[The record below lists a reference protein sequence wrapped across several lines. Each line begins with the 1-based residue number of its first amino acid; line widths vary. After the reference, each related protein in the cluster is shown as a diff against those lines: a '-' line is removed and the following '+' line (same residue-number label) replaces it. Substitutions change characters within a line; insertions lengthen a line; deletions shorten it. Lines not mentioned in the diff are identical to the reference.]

1 MRCGKTAEGNG
12 QIAGVKEIKKMEK
25 TELRAKIFSKIEELP
40 TLPIVLPRLL
50 NLMENK
56 KSDASEIAHA
66 ISHDPALA
74 SKVLKVSNSA
84 YYGFSQKI
92 YNLDR
97 AVPLLGLNMVKSLA
111 LSIGVMGSLPA
122 GGAKSRHFSRE
133 DLWIHSLAVATVVQE
148 LCKSTGKAGKHEH
161 LFIVGLLHD
170 MGKIVLDQ
178 FFSEPFGEA
187 LEELW
192 SGKTQSLF
200 MAERKILG
208 MDHGEIGEMLLN
220 RWNFPGIISDPIS
233 VHHRTQVP
241 DSINLTDV
249 AMLRVADTLCREL
262 GFGEQD
268 FFAHPET
275 HVTDMELLG
284 FDEEALSD
292 MKAYLND
299 AKDGIYDF
307 FKAMN

>member
-1 MRCGKTAEGNG
+1 
-12 QIAGVKEIKKMEK
+12 MEK
-25 TELRAKIFSKIEELP
+25 TELRAKIFSKIDELP
-40 TLPIVLPRLL
+40 TLPVVLPKLL

-56 KSDASEIAHA
+56 DSDASEIAHA
-66 ISHDPALA
+66 ISHDPALT
-74 SKVLKVSNSA
+74 SKILKVSNSA

-111 LSIGVMGSLPA
+111 LSIGVIGSLPA
-122 GGAKSRHFSRE
+122 GDAGSRHFSRE
-133 DLWIHSLAVATVVQE
+133 DLWIHSLAVATAVQQ
-148 LCKSTGKAGKHEH
+148 LCKRAEKVEKNEH

-170 MGKIVLDQ
+170 IGKIVLDQ
-178 FFSEPFGEA
+178 YFNEPFGEA

-192 SGKTQSLF
+192 SGNTLSLY
-200 MAERKILG
+200 MAERKIIG
-208 MDHGEIGEMLLN
+208 MDHGEIGEMLLK
-220 RWNFPGIISDPIS
+220 RWKFPGVITDPIS
-233 VHHRTQVP
+233 VHHRTQIP

-249 AMLRVADTLCREL
+249 ARLRVADTLCREL

-268 FFAHPET
+268 SFPHPET
-275 HVTDMELLG
+275 HADDMALLG

-307 FKAMN
+307 FKALN